1 MKRITL
7 SQLMNACSNLETECF
22 MFQVTSANYPL
33 QTAHTEVLKANRM
46 LFEHDSNKERLI
58 NIMSRYSTFFKK
70 AWLYVS
76 DEIYIKYF

>member
-7 SQLMNACSNLETECF
+7 SQLMSACQNLESECF
-22 MFQVTSANYPL
+22 IFQVTSAKYPL
-33 QTAHTEVLKANRM
+33 QTKHTEVLKANKM
-46 LFEHDSNKERLI
+46 LFEHDPYKNKLI
-58 NIMSRYSTFFKK
+58 HIMARYSTFFKK